1 MSFQTNKILSAVMI
15 IAYLYLSVF
24 SLLALSGHG
33 HTPMSDCPYMIGHSM
48 CSMTTFE
55 HLDAWRA
62 LILTMPNII
71 YIFSL
76 FIIVFFISRI
86 SLALSPPILRQFLYF
101 KKNKIEL
108 VVQNLE
114 RQFSNGV
121 LNPKPY

>member
-1 MSFQTNKILSAVMI
+1 MRLVSSKTLSGIMI

-33 HTPMSDCPYMIGHSM
+33 HTPMSDCPYMIGHSI

-62 LILTMPNII
+62 LVLTIPNTI

-86 SLALSPPILRQFLYF
+86 SLALSPPILRQFLYS
-101 KKNKIEL
+101 KKNKIQL